1 MRFWVEWALLA
12 VIENMFGTLLTN
24 LAKMTRE
31 DKQNRGS
38 LPIIVEL
45 VLIPSPFVEP
55 SAVDGS
61 DTIIYTCNTDF
72 IRA

>member
-1 MRFWVEWALLA
+1 MGFASSHREDVWDTAQ
-12 VIENMFGTLLTN
+12 N
-24 LAKMTRE
+24 LAKVTRE

-61 DTIIYTCNTDF
+61 DTIIYTSNTDF